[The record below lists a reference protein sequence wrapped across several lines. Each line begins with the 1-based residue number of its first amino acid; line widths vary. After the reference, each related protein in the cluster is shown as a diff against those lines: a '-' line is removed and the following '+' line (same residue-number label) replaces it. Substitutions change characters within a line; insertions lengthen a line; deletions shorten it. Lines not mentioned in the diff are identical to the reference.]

1 MIKKTQTTGSDTRMY
16 NPRSESEEFMYADD
30 KEVFGE
36 GDPEHRDLESNK
48 KKEEREERERKW
60 AGLHHLKI
68 KTAKPPMEEP
78 FEESTPMDAGDEISE
93 LTGPSGSMG
102 ENLDQAVGARTG
114 TGSALG
120 EMPPQL
126 PAMGIFGQTKSEPM
140 ESAWDDLIV
149 KVLGDPVGTSTLES
163 ADRAMRSGIGP
174 GGTKRR
180 KKHRTKPFPRPI
192 GGRSPW
198 ATTKRRAS
206 VHQRL
211 FGNIKG
217 RGGKSLRSKSKTGM
231 MRQPYALSPHH
242 LGVGVMWGKPR
253 PGRLEDP
260 GSYISWLG
268 RQSAY
273 RGAGGSGVMLP
284 YTPHAPRER
293 LGQLGFPGAQG
304 SGRMRMLPGQS
315 QLARE
320 GPRRATRGPPKPS
333 GGGRVRI
340 SSPLAPSPLS
350 SPLAKAELE
359 ELVVVSKAYV
369 RQLGPGL
376 SHIDM
381 GDFKDLLR
389 ELKHLLAKL
398 PRKSLMGI
406 SGGGSNSSGMVAA
419 PANGPQQ
426 TSRNEGATESDPEDD
441 PRYWGADP
449 SQLTRRGGVR
459 HA

>member
-1 MIKKTQTTGSDTRMY
+1 MTQTTGSDTRMY

-36 GDPEHRDLESNK
+36 GDPEHRDLEAQK

-68 KTAKPPMEEP
+68 KTAKPAMEEP
-78 FEESTPMDAGDEISE
+78 FAESTPMEQQGELSD

-102 ENLDQAVGARTG
+102 ENLDVATGARTG

-140 ESAWDDLIV
+140 ESAWDDLII

-174 GGTKRR
+174 GGAKGR
-180 KKHRTKPFPRPI
+180 KGHRVKPFPRPI

-198 ATTKRRAS
+198 AASKRRAS

-217 RGGKSLRSKSKTGM
+217 RGGKSIRSKSKTGM

-304 SGRMRMLPGQS
+304 SGRQRMLPGAS

-320 GPRRATRGPPKPS
+320 GPRRATRGPPRPK
-333 GGGRVRI
+333 GMGRGI
-340 SSPLAPSPLS
+340 PSPLS
-350 SPLAKAELE
+350 PRPMASPLMAKSELE
-359 ELVVVSKAYV
+359 ELVEVSKAYV

-381 GDFKDLLR
+381 GDFRELLR

-406 SGGGSNSSGMVAA
+406 AGGGSRSEGQVNA
-419 PANGPQQ
+419 PANGPQK
-426 TSRNEGATESDPEDD
+426 TSRNEGATETDPEDD

-449 SQLTRRGGVR
+449 SQLTRRGGVH